1 MKKNKKQSS
10 YFNIENKISF
20 DNTIIEASLKAKKA
34 IESGAK
40 NVYNATIG
48 SLMDEKNNFF
58 VFKSVF
64 DLYNKKISDQVKASY
79 CPNIDGGIYF
89 SNVTKK

>member
-10 YFNIENKISF
+10 YFNIENKINF

-34 IESGAK
+34 IESGAQ

-58 VFKSVF
+58 VF
-64 DLYNKKISDQVKASY
+64 DLIW
-79 CPNIDGGIYF
+79 PNDN
-89 SNVTKK
+89 SKLEK